1 MMLTRT
7 VTNAATETST
17 TISPATSAASIPIRL
32 RRENRWSASRSDAA
46 GGPRPGVTA
55 GSRSTYP
62 TPRTVWISRGS
73 PSASVLRR
81 R

>member
-1 MMLTRT
+1 ML
-7 VTNAATETST
+7 A
-17 TISPATSAASIPIRL
+17 IIRL
-32 RRENRWSASRSDAA
+32 ILRPVVLVIMPVIMLLIMESGPLLIGH
-46 GGPRPGVTA
+46 GGV
-55 GSRSTYP
+55 SRSTYP